1 MNINNNNNIV
11 GGNRGNNIIT
21 ISYHTISRQ
30 QINHV
35 MEEGVLDRYLIG
47 EGIIPYNFNY
57 NDNVYI
63 RNAMIIDHSENRFIY
78 DNRNIEETLINA
90 VVNSLPNNN
99 NYFHIVSFKRIQINA
114 DNLDE
119 VGILVSNMIEAL

>member
-1 MNINNNNNIV
+1 
-11 GGNRGNNIIT
+11 
-21 ISYHTISRQ
+21 
-30 QINHV
+30 
-35 MEEGVLDRYLIG
+35 MEEGILDRYLIG

-57 NDNVYI
+57 NDNIYI

-78 DNRNIEETLINA
+78 DNRNIQDTLINA
-90 VVNSLPNNN
+90 VLSLPNNN

-119 VGILVSNMIEAL
+119 VSNLVRNMIEAL